1 MNDSNWPQ
9 PVPYEEENSIENG
22 AKESEE
28 QDQAEFDS
36 NSDLVKNEKE
46 TDDSMEAMGDGMSE
60 DKQLLDYEGDL
71 LENSLQ
77 GSASP
82 LSESE
87 GDIVDVRNADD
98 ASDASGHFVLV
109 S

>member
-1 MNDSNWPQ
+1 MNISNWPQ

-28 QDQAEFDS
+28 QDQSDSDS

-46 TDDSMEAMGDGMSE
+46 TDDSMEVMDDGMSE
-60 DKQLLDYEGDL
+60 DKHLLDYEGDM

-87 GDIVDVRNADD
+87 GDIVDVNNADD
-98 ASDASGHFVLV
+98 ASDASGHFVLFP
-109 S
+109 